1 MKPDKQ
7 KYIRIRTLMIGC
19 VLGIFLIIIAARA
32 AYIQVYCDSWLSQKA
47 ADEYTTSLVSH
58 GKRGAIFDA
67 NNRELAVS
75 LEVTSIAAYP
85 ARIEDRHL
93 CAKALSEVLKLS
105 RKSLIKTLDPKK
117 KFVWIK
123 RKVSPQEVLNVKALK
138 LKGIGFIPEYNRFY
152 PNKSLAAQVIGFSG
166 TDGRGLEGIEFYYD
180 NLLKGNSDSFTVL
193 RDAFGNRFDRK
204 SPSDKA
210 THSTNFNGNNL
221 ILTIDSTIQ
230 YITEQALK
238 EAVNTCSAKTG
249 LAIVMSPKTGAILAL
264 AHFPFFNP
272 NTFSK
277 FDKET
282 WRNRAITDSFE
293 PGSTMKIFTAAGAL
307 ASGTCTPDSIFYCE
321 NGAYSINH
329 NIIRDTH
336 KYGWLT
342 LHHIIKYSSNIG
354 MVKITEKMGSETLYN
369 NLVNFSFGT
378 KTGIDCPGETT
389 GHLSHFKTW
398 SKMDTGAISFG
409 QGVSVS
415 AIQLATA
422 VSAIANK
429 GIIMKPYIV
438 QAMTDQNGSLIKNQQ
453 PERIRTIISENT
465 AKIITEILQSVI
477 SSDGTGPKADLEG
490 YNVCG
495 KTGTAQKIDGNGK
508 YSKDKYTSSFIGF
521 VPSDQPEAVIFVV
534 IDEPSKNYYGGI
546 VAAPAFKKIAHKT
559 LDYMNIAPTKK
570 GSGNLVVYRQAG
582 AKG

>member
-1 MKPDKQ
+1 
-7 KYIRIRTLMIGC
+7 
-19 VLGIFLIIIAARA
+19 
-32 AYIQVYCDSWLSQKA
+32 
-47 ADEYTTSLVSH
+47 
-58 GKRGAIFDA
+58 
-67 NNRELAVS
+67 
-75 LEVTSIAAYP
+75 
-85 ARIEDRHL
+85 
-93 CAKALSEVLKLS
+93 
-105 RKSLIKTLDPKK
+105 
-117 KFVWIK
+117 
-123 RKVSPQEVLNVKALK
+123 
-138 LKGIGFIPEYNRFY
+138 
-152 PNKSLAAQVIGFSG
+152 
-166 TDGRGLEGIEFYYD
+166 
-180 NLLKGNSDSFTVL
+180 VL

-210 THSTNFNGNNL
+210 NHSTNFNGNNL

-272 NTFSK
+272 NTFSE
-277 FDKET
+277 FGKET

-329 NIIRDTH
+329 NIIKDTH

-354 MVKITEKMGSETLYN
+354 MVKITEKMGSEILYD
-369 NLVNFSFGT
+369 NLVSFSFGA

-429 GIIMKPYIV
+429 GTLMKPYIV
-438 QAMTDQNGSLIKNQQ
+438 QAITDQNGSLIKNHQ

-477 SSDGTGPKADLEG
+477 SSDGTGPKADIEG

-495 KTGTAQKIDGNGK
+495 KTGTAQKIDGTGK
-508 YSKDKYTSSFIGF
+508 YSTDKYTSSFIGF

-570 GSGNLVVYRQAG
+570 GSGNLVVYKQAG
-582 AKG
+582 VKG